1 VARTGVFDPYVPRI
15 AFEWDEHA
23 PGRRWRAVDGSLV
36 FVDISGFT
44 SLTEKLA
51 RKGRIGAEELTSV
64 LSSVFSDMLSVA
76 YQRGGSLLKFGG
88 DALLLLFE
96 GPDHPLEAVGAA
108 VDMRAALRASAKI
121 PTSVGRIALRMSV
134 GVHSGSIDVFMV
146 GDSHRELVVTGPTA
160 TTTTEME
167 SIADANEIVVSAAT
181 RAALPADYT
190 KNAKGNGWVVRKRS
204 VPRSVPRSTHQPV
217 NRPPIPDEEMER
229 FVPVALRSVL
239 SSGLHES
246 EHRTATVGFLV
257 YKGVDALISSEG
269 PEVVGEVLEELMGI
283 VQREADSEGVTF
295 LAGDI
300 YADGG
305 KILLVTGVPY
315 AQEDDEGRM
324 LRMARRILDVG
335 SKLVLHFGANRGHAY
350 SGDVGTTFRSAYTIE
365 GDDVNLAARL
375 MAATG
380 PNQLYASPGVVDR
393 STTLFRV
400 EAVPPFFVKGKSH
413 PIPAFEVFEEIGTRP
428 PESRHEL
435 PFRGRDEEMDLV
447 LGAMESVEAGSG
459 RVFTVLGDTGMG
471 KTRLLQELHSG
482 LTADEWFNVRGEPH
496 GKSSAY
502 YALRDPL
509 RSLLGIERS
518 SQAQMRTALKVSL
531 EERTPDLVSRAPL
544 IADVAHIQMEDTTET
559 AEIEPRFRPD
569 RTADTIVELFRVAFD
584 GVAVLA
590 FDDAQWLDEASLGLL
605 GRLATAAERQKWM
618 VLATS
623 RADTVAFEPI
633 GTGVSLVPLDP
644 GDIREIVLTS
654 TVSTPL
660 RPAEVDDVVN
670 RVGGNPLFLSEI
682 IKVVRETGQATEL
695 PDSLNSVVSSQI
707 DRLAPL
713 TREVMRYMSVLG
725 RSFRRIVAAELLAPE
740 GMELDEATR
749 RDLARFIEPEGEDR
763 LRFRHTV
770 VYEASYEGLS
780 YRRRRELHARAG
792 DVIERLAG
800 DDLEGAAGFL
810 ATHFLQ
816 GGEYDKAW
824 QYAVMAGDRFRSQYA
839 MNEAAAQYRLAV
851 EAARRVPSVDRSE
864 RARIFE
870 ALGDVCEVMG
880 RYEEANRSFG
890 EARKLV
896 DGDLERRGR
905 LMAKQGL
912 IREKAGELPT
922 ALRWFRR
929 GLNPF
934 DEYPGPSEARAELL
948 LAYGGIRFRQGRFR
962 AAGDWCRRALEDPG
976 ATDKQ
981 KAHALHL
988 LVTVDAHLGL
998 PEAIQVGEQAI
1009 EIYERIGDLV
1019 GLGDVLNNLGV
1030 DAYYRGRWDEATDY
1044 HTRAGEVRSRAGHVI
1059 GAAASVNNLA
1069 EIYCDQGKLVEAEE
1083 MFRQALYVF
1092 ESSNFP
1098 VGIALASA
1106 NLGRTLTRMGRF
1118 EEASTHLERG
1128 RDMFVEMGAKAFIF
1142 ETDVKVVE
1150 HRLFKGQR
1158 AEAESLASQVL
1169 HEMQRD
1175 ESTLMART
1183 ALQRVLACC
1192 AAAEGRREDA
1202 EAHFL
1207 ISLELAEQANA
1218 LFEQALTYEG
1228 MARVLRSHEEAGEWL
1243 EYEADLF
1250 EQLGVIATPLI
1261 PLT

>member
-1 VARTGVFDPYVPRI
+1 MSMLRVNGGERSTGPLSSSTS
-15 AFEWDEHA
+15 
-23 PGRRWRAVDGSLV
+23 PGSPASQRSSR
-36 FVDISGFT
+36 
-44 SLTEKLA
+44 

-108 VDMRAALRASAKI
+108 VDMRAALRASAGI
-121 PTSVGRIALRMSV
+121 STSVGRIALRMSV
-134 GVHSGSIDVFMV
+134 GVHSGRIDFFMV
-146 GDSHRELVVTGPTA
+146 GDSHRELIVTGPTA

-190 KNAKGNGWVVRKRS
+190 KNAKGNGWVLRKRS
-204 VPRSVPRSTHQPV
+204 VPRSVQPSTRQTTIH
-217 NRPPIPDEEMER
+217 PPIPDEEMSR

-257 YKGVDALISSEG
+257 YKGVDVLITSEG
-269 PEVVGEVLEELMGI
+269 PEAVGEALAELIGI

-315 AQEDDEGRM
+315 SQEDNEGRM
-324 LRMARRILDVG
+324 LRMARRILDAG
-335 SKLVLHFGANRGHAY
+335 SPLELHFGANRGHAF
-350 SGDVGTTFRSAYTIE
+350 SGDVGTTFRSSYTIE

-380 PNQLYASPGVVDR
+380 PNQLFASPGVVDR
-393 STTLFRV
+393 SVTMFRV
-400 EAVPPFFVKGKSH
+400 EPVLPFFVKGKTH
-413 PIPAFEVFEEIGTRP
+413 PIHVFEVFEEIGTRP

-447 LGAMESVEAGSG
+447 LGAMESVEVGGGQA
-459 RVFTVLGDTGMG
+459 FTVLGDTGMG
-471 KTRLLQELHSG
+471 KTRLLQELRSRMDS
-482 LTADEWFNVRGEPH
+482 AQWFVVRGEPH
-496 GKSSAY
+496 GTSSAY

-518 SQAQMRTALKVSL
+518 SQVEMRALL
-531 EERTPDLVSRAPL
+531 EESLLERAPDLVSRAPL
-544 IADVAHIQMEDTTET
+544 IADVAHIQMEDTVET

-569 RTADTIVELFRVAFD
+569 RTADTIVELLQGIFD

-590 FDDAQWLDEASLGLL
+590 FDDAQWLDDASLGLL
-605 GRLATAAERQKWM
+605 GRLTTAAERQKWM

-623 RADTVAFEPI
+623 RIDTEGAEPI
-633 GTGVSLVPLDP
+633 GTEVSLMPLDT
-644 GDIREIVLTS
+644 GDVREIVLTS

-682 IKVVRETGQATEL
+682 IKVVRESGQATEL

-725 RSFRRIVAAELLAPE
+725 RSFRRTVAAELLAPE

-749 RDLARFIEPEGEDR
+749 RDLARFIEPDGQER

-770 VYEASYEGLS
+770 VYEAAYEGLS

-792 DVIERLAG
+792 EAIERLAG

-810 ATHFLQ
+810 ATHFLR

-824 QYAVMAGDRFRSQYA
+824 RYAVMAGDRSRAQYA

-851 EAARRVPSVDRSE
+851 EAARRVSSVDQSE
-864 RARIFE
+864 RARILE

-890 EARKLV
+890 EARKLI
-896 DGDLERRGR
+896 GDNVEGRGR

-929 GLNPF
+929 GLDPF
-934 DEYPGPSEARAELL
+934 DEHPEPSEARAELL

-962 AAGDWCRRALEDPG
+962 AAGDWCRRALADPG

-981 KAHALHL
+981 RAHALHL
-988 LVTVDAHLGL
+988 LVTVYAHLGL
-998 PEAIQVGEQAI
+998 AEATQAGEQAI

-1044 HTRAGEVRSRAGHVI
+1044 HTRAGAVRRRAGHVI

-1069 EIYCDQGKLVEAEE
+1069 EIYSDQGRLDEAEE
-1083 MFRQALYVF
+1083 MFREALYVF

-1098 VGIALASA
+1098 VGVALASA
-1106 NLGRTLTRMGRF
+1106 NLGKTLTRMGRF
-1118 EEASTHLERG
+1118 EEASAHLERG
-1128 RDMFVEMGAKAFIF
+1128 RRMFVEMGARAFVS

-1150 HRLFKGQR
+1150 HRLLEGQKL
-1158 AEAESLASQVL
+1158 EAESLAGQVL
-1169 HEMQRD
+1169 RDMQRD

-1183 ALQRVLACC
+1183 ALHRLLACC
-1192 AAAEGRREDA
+1192 AAAGGRLEEA
-1202 EAHFL
+1202 QAHFL
-1207 ISLELAEQANA
+1207 TSLELAEQANA

-1228 MARVLRSHEEAGEWL
+1228 MARVLRSHEEAGVWL
-1243 EYEADLF
+1243 ERQADMF
-1250 EQLGVIATPLI
+1250 ERLGVIATPLI
-1261 PLT
+1261 PLG

>member
-1 VARTGVFDPYVPRI
+1 MTRTGVFDPYVPRI
-15 AFEWDEHA
+15 ASEWDEQA
-23 PGRRWRAVDGSLV
+23 PGQRWQAVDGTLV

-64 LSSVFSDMLSVA
+64 LSSVFSDMLGVA
-76 YQRGGSLLKFGG
+76 YRRGGSLLKFGG

-121 PTSVGRIALRMSV
+121 PTSVGKIALRMSV
-134 GVHSGSIDVFMV
+134 GVHSGNIDFFMV

-160 TTTTEME
+160 TTTAEME

-181 RAALPADYT
+181 REALPSDY
-190 KNAKGNGWVVRKRS
+190 AKEVKGSGWIVRKRS
-204 VPRSVPRSTHQPV
+204 VPPST
-217 NRPPIPDEEMER
+217 REPIVRIEAPDEMMER

-239 SSGLHES
+239 GSGLHES

-257 YKGVDALISSEG
+257 YKGIDALIDSEG
-269 PEVVGEVLEELMGI
+269 PEKVGEVLEELMRT
-283 VQREADSEGVTF
+283 VQREADAEGVTF

-305 KILLVTGVPY
+305 KILFVTGVPY
-315 AQEDDEGRM
+315 SQEDDEGRM
-324 LRMARRILDVG
+324 LRMARRILDTG
-335 SKLVLHFGANRGHAY
+335 SPLDLHFGVNRGHAF
-350 SGDVGTTFRSAYTIE
+350 SGDVGTAFRSSYTIE

-393 STTLFRV
+393 STTMFRV
-400 EAVPPFFVKGKSH
+400 EPVPPFFVKGKSY
-413 PIPAFEVFEEIGTRP
+413 PIQAFEVLEETGTRP
-428 PESRHEL
+428 AESRHEL
-435 PFRGRDEEMDLV
+435 PFRGRDEEMDSL
-447 LGAMESVEAGSG
+447 LGAIEAVEDGAGET
-459 RVFTVLGDTGMG
+459 FTVLGDTGMG
-471 KTRLLQELHSG
+471 KTRLLQELRSR
-482 LTADEWFNVRGEPH
+482 LDSTQWFVVRGEPH
-496 GKSSAY
+496 GTSSAY
-502 YALRDPL
+502 YAMRDPL

-518 SQAQMRTALKVSL
+518 SQAEMRALFETALAD
-531 EERTPDLVSRAPL
+531 RAPDLVSRAPL
-544 IADVAHIQMEDTTET
+544 IADVAHIQMEDTPET

-569 RTADTIVELFRVAFD
+569 RTADTIVELFQLLFD
-584 GVAVLA
+584 GVTVLA
-590 FDDAQWLDEASLGLL
+590 FDDAQWFDDASLGLL
-605 GRLATAAERQKWM
+605 GKLATAAEGQKWM

-623 RADTVAFEPI
+623 RTDTEAFEPI
-633 GTGVSLVPLDP
+633 GTQVVLRPLDP
-644 GDIREIVLTS
+644 GDVREIVLTS
-654 TVSTPL
+654 TLSTPL
-660 RPAEVDDVVN
+660 RPADVDDLVN

-725 RSFRRIVAAELLAPE
+725 RSFRRTVAAELLAPE

-749 RDLARFIEPEGEDR
+749 RDLARFIEPQGQER

-770 VYEASYEGLS
+770 VYEASYGGLS

-792 DVIERLAG
+792 EAMERLAG
-800 DDLEGAAGFL
+800 GDTEEVADFL

-816 GGEYDKAW
+816 GGEYDRAW
-824 QYAVMAGDRFRSQYA
+824 QYAVMAGDRARAQYA
-839 MNEAAAQYRLAV
+839 MNEAAVQYRLAV
-851 EAARRVPSVDRSE
+851 EAARRVPSVDQLE
-864 RARIFE
+864 RARILE

-880 RYEEANRSFG
+880 RYEEADRAYQD
-890 EARKLV
+890 ARGLMT
-896 DGDLERRGR
+896 GDVNGQGR
-905 LMAKQGL
+905 MMAKLGL
-912 IREKAGELPT
+912 LREKKGQLSV

-929 GLNPF
+929 GLNLV
-934 DEYPGPSEARAELL
+934 DEHPGSSEARPELM

-962 AAGDWCRRALEDPG
+962 AAGDWCRRALDDPG
-976 ATDKQ
+976 ATDRQ
-981 KAHALHL
+981 RAHALHL

-998 PEAIQVGEQAI
+998 PEATRVGEQAI

-1019 GLGDVLNNLGV
+1019 GMGDVLNNLGV
-1030 DAYYRGRWDEATDY
+1030 DAFYRGRWDEATDY
-1044 HTRAGEVRSRAGHVI
+1044 HTRAGEVRRRAGHVI

-1069 EIYCDQGKLVEAEE
+1069 EIYSDQGKLVEAEE
-1083 MFRQALYVF
+1083 MFREVLYVF
-1092 ESSNFP
+1092 ESSSFP
-1098 VGIALASA
+1098 VGVALASA
-1106 NLGRTLTRMGRF
+1106 NLGKALTRMGNF

-1128 RDMFVEMGAKAFIF
+1128 RRMFVEMGANAFVS

-1150 HRLFKGQR
+1150 YRLFEGQKL
-1158 AEAESLASQVL
+1158 EAESLAARVL
-1169 HEMQRD
+1169 RDMQQD

-1183 ALQRVLACC
+1183 ALHRLLACC
-1192 AAAEGRREDA
+1192 AAAGGRLDDA
-1202 EAHFL
+1202 EAHFFT
-1207 ISLELAEQANA
+1207 SLDLGKRANA

-1228 MARVLRSHEEAGEWL
+1228 MARTLRSHEKADEWL
-1243 EYEADLF
+1243 ERQADMF

-1261 PLT
+1261 PLS